1 LCLVI
6 SDFNPEFA
14 SLFGAL
20 VSIYPCNMEVWV
32 PFCMD
37 KPLPRCQI
45 LYSGTFCCRY
55 GFVTWL
61 AHHPEPLLLAEHT
74 LNESRQVGKAT

>member
-1 LCLVI
+1 
-6 SDFNPEFA
+6 
-14 SLFGAL
+14 
-20 VSIYPCNMEVWV
+20 MEVWV

-45 LYSGTFCCRY
+45 LYSGTFRCRNR
-55 GFVTWL
+55 FVAWL
-61 AHHPEPLLLAEHT
+61 AQDPESLLLAEHT